1 MLGNSQIAVVVALFA
16 SMAIRRTERGII
28 DALEAA
34 GAVTPENAVALPLTN
49 WLRRQLFQR
58 LLNGR
63 AVGQTADQKQ
73 YLDVV
78 GYAAYRHRRR
88 MRALVVGLI
97 VIAIGAY
104 AYLRSPHP

>member
-1 MLGNSQIAVVVALFA
+1 MFSNSQIAVLVALFA

-34 GAVTPENAVALPLTN
+34 GAVTPENAIPLPLTS
-49 WLRRQLFQR
+49 WLKRQLFQR
-58 LLNGR
+58 LLNGG

-73 YLDVV
+73 YVDVV
-78 GYAAYRHRRR
+78 GYAAYRRRR
-88 MRALVVGLI
+88 QMRALVVGLI

-104 AYLRSPHP
+104 FYFRSPHP